1 MTFHLSV
8 YNIFICYSISC
19 AVDATYFSFNIFLL
33 LNFLFVSFTMFLPIL
48 RSHAFFQFFFKVLL
62 LFIMSL
68 KSVQEHCLDARLR
81 IWETRSG
88 RSNINL
94 L

>member
-1 MTFHLSV
+1 MTLYLFV
-8 YNIFICYSISC
+8 YNISIFYSIFC
-19 AVDATYFSFNIFLL
+19 AVDATYFSFNVFLL
-33 LNFLFVSFTMFLPIL
+33 LNFLLVSIIMFVPIF
-48 RSHAFFQFFFKVLL
+48 RSHAFFQFFFKVLH